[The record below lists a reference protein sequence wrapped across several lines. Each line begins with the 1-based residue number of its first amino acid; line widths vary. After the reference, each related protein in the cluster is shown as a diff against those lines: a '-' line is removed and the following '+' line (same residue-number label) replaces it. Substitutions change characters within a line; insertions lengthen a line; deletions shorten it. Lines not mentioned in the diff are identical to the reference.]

1 MYVSFD
7 FDSPDDYTT
16 FTSETAGP
24 LQKMLAKQ
32 THERKE
38 EILKA
43 ITEVGKKYA
52 DDNTGKVKFENEAI
66 LIAGKR

>member
-1 MYVSFD
+1 
-7 FDSPDDYTT
+7 
-16 FTSETAGP
+16 
-24 LQKMLAKQ
+24 MLAKQ

-38 EILKA
+38 EILEA

-66 LIAGKR
+66 VIAGKR